1 MLAAPAEEHWFI
13 GSRIREPMARA
24 NSACVSPLVC
34 HDVASERGLNVG
46 SIVASTVNSAQSTER
61 AREAPLSLF
70 VAQFCLFEGGS
81 RGTPHT
87 ENVRTSPDRDTS
99 PHPLLI

>member
-61 AREAPLSLF
+61 AREAPLSLSWRSF
-70 VAQFCLFEGGS
+70 VFL
-81 RGTPHT
+81 RGAAG
-87 ENVRTSPDRDTS
+87 VS
-99 PHPLLI
+99 